1 MPKPFL
7 LESFEKHKDLG
18 VRAFQSGD
26 VKEAKYHFLKAAE
39 YLLELARQSDQPLR
53 DVRTRQAI
61 KLVELAKS
69 VKAKRRAMRERM
81 AAARKPGAPP
91 VPGAPAGKDDED
103 DGDDVPDEWLVAE
116 KPKLR
121 FGDIAGLDDVKE
133 QIRVK
138 MIYPFTHAEKAKK
151 YRIRSGGGIL
161 LYGPPGTGKTMIA
174 KAVAGEL
181 DATFFAIAPSEI
193 LNKWVGESE
202 KNIRK
207 LFDAARKCDRAII
220 FIDEVE
226 ALTPPRRE
234 GESGGVMQRLVPQI
248 LNELDG
254 FETKTGHPLLFM
266 GATNEP
272 WNIDSAMLRPGRL
285 DEKIYVGLPEQ
296 AARKKVLEMNVKD
309 VPLEDS
315 IDFEKL
321 ATRLE
326 GYSGADIAYV
336 CRKVAEEKFLD
347 SVEKGTETKISMAD
361 FDEVLKKLKPSVGRV
376 DLDRF
381 SKFKVDGS

>member
-1 MPKPFL
+1 MPTNFL
-7 LESFEKHKDLG
+7 LDSFERHKELG
-18 VRAFQSGD
+18 IRSYHAGD

-39 YLLELARQSDQPLR
+39 YLLELARQSEPKLR
-53 DVRTRQAI
+53 QIRTRQAV
-61 KLVELAKS
+61 KLVELARN
-69 VKAKRRAMRERM
+69 VRQKRRAAREK
-81 AAARKPGAPP
+81 AAARKGGDGEEAEE
-91 VPGAPAGKDDED
+91 VPKD
-103 DGDDVPDEWLVAE
+103 WLVVE
-116 KPKLR
+116 RPKLR

-138 MIYPFTHAEKAKK
+138 MIYPFTHPEQAKK
-151 YRIRSGGGIL
+151 YRIRTGGGIL

-181 DATFFAIAPSEI
+181 EATFFAIAPSEI

-207 LFDAARKCDRAII
+207 LFDAARACERAVI

-226 ALTPPRRE
+226 SLTPPRRDS
-234 GESGGVMQRLVPQI
+234 ESGGVMQRVVPQI

-254 FETKTGHPLLFM
+254 FDRKEGQHLLFM

-285 DEKIYVGLPEQ
+285 DEKIYVGLPDA
-296 AARKKVLEMNVKD
+296 AARRRILDMNLKE
-309 VPLEDS
+309 VPLDGDVA
-315 IDFEKL
+315 IDVLTE
-321 ATRLE
+321 RLD
-326 GYSGADIAYV
+326 GYSGADIAYL
-336 CRKVAEEKFLD
+336 CRKVAEETFLD
-347 SVEKGTETKISMAD
+347 SVERKTDRMIGARD
-361 FDEVLKKLKPSVGRV
+361 FERVLLKLKPSVARV

-381 SKFKVDGS
+381 KKFKAGP

>member
-1 MPKPFL
+1 MPKNFL

-18 VRAFQSGD
+18 LRAFHGGD
-26 VKEAKYHFLKAAE
+26 LREARYHFLKAAE
-39 YLLELARQSDQPLR
+39 YLLELARQSDPPLR
-53 DVRTRQAI
+53 DIRTRQAF
-61 KLVELAKS
+61 KLIELAKN
-69 VKAKRRAMRERM
+69 VRQKRKAVREKV
-81 AAARKPGAPP
+81 AARPADRSDVAAEE
-91 VPGAPAGKDDED
+91 VPQ
-103 DGDDVPDEWLVAE
+103 EWLVAE
-116 KPKLR
+116 KPKIR
-121 FGDIAGLDDVKE
+121 FDDIAGLEEVKE

-151 YRIRSGGGIL
+151 YRIRTGGGIL

-207 LFDAARKCDRAII
+207 LFDAARACERAVI

-226 ALTPPRRE
+226 SLTPPRRD
-234 GESGGVMQRLVPQI
+234 GESGGVMQRVVPQI

-254 FETKTGHPLLFM
+254 FDRKEGHHLLFL

-272 WNIDSAMLRPGRL
+272 WGIDAAMLRPGRL
-285 DEKIYVGLPEQ
+285 DEKIYVGLPDA
-296 AARKKVLEMNVKD
+296 AARKRILEMNLKD
-309 VPLEDS
+309 MPLESSVDL
-315 IDFEKL
+315 D
-321 ATRLE
+321 RLTE
-326 GYSGADIAYV
+326 RLDGYSGADVAYL
-336 CRKVAEEKFLD
+336 CRKVSEGTFLD
-347 SVEKGTETKISMAD
+347 SVEKGHERQIGPQD
-361 FDEVLKKLKPSVGRV
+361 FERVLLKLRPSVSRV

-381 SKFKVDGS
+381 KKFKIQ